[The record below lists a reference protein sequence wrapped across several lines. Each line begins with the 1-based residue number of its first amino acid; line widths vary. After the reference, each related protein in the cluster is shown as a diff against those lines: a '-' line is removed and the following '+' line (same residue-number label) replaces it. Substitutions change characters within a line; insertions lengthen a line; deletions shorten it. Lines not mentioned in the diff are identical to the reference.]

1 MTQRSLSRWLKVI
14 LGGIGVCGALV
25 YFYMVPYF
33 GKEMLAVYP
42 EFSHCYWPWL
52 AVIWVSAAPCYLA
65 LFYGW
70 KITVEIGK
78 DHSFSR
84 ENAKYLKW
92 ISLLAA
98 ADSGYFFA
106 ANLAL
111 LLFGMNHP
119 GIFLASLFVEF
130 AGIAI
135 AAVAAALSHLV
146 QKAALIQ
153 EENDLTI

>member
-1 MTQRSLSRWLKVI
+1 M
-14 LGGIGVCGALV
+14 
-25 YFYMVPYF
+25 
-33 GKEMLAVYP
+33 
-42 EFSHCYWPWL
+42 
-52 AVIWVSAAPCYLA
+52 
-65 LFYGW
+65 
-70 KITVEIGK
+70 
-78 DHSFSR
+78 
-84 ENAKYLKW
+84 
-92 ISLLAA
+92 AA